1 MHLLLDH
8 RIQRGQG
15 AGWSLRT
22 NPLPG
27 LDRELR
33 ARPMLVDVPV
43 FETFVGTEAGVVHI
57 DGEARPLGLTD
68 QRISAIHAF
77 RDRGGNVVVLAG
89 TYGNGLFRSDDFG
102 NAWTPIRSG
111 MTAPAARTITPDPLV
126 QGALICGTEPAR
138 IFRSTDDGLT
148 WVELEGVRAIPAHA
162 DWYLPYSPRA
172 GAVRNLFAP
181 PSRTGH
187 LLAAVEVG

>member
-27 LDRELR
+27 LDRKLL

-57 DGEARPLGLTD
+57 DGRARALGLTD

-77 RDRGGNVVVLAG
+77 RDRRGSVVILAG
-89 TYGNGLFRSDDFG
+89 TYGNGLFRSDDFER
-102 NAWTPIRSG
+102 AWTPITDG
-111 MTAPAARTITPDPLV
+111 MTAPAARTIAPDPL
-126 QGALICGTEPAR
+126 IP
-138 IFRSTDDGLT
+138 RS
-148 WVELEGVRAIPAHA
+148 EER
-162 DWYLPYSPRA
+162 R
-172 GAVRNLFAP
+172 
-181 PSRTGH
+181 
-187 LLAAVEVG
+187 VGK